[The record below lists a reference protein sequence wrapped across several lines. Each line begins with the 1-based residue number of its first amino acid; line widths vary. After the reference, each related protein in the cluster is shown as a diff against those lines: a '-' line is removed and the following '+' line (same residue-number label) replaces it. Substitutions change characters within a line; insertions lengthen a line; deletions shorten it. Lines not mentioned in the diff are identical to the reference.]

1 MTEMKQIEPC
11 VSLDFGD
18 NTGVTITV
26 SARLQQGAQN
36 WTPEEAGVWFG
47 RNWQRAAEVLTA
59 MTVHEALAVGA
70 RLVRQGEIAWA
81 LAGGEAPAAPGEAL
95 LDISSGESATPLTI
109 PVQSPGLPFT
119 EDSPRR
125 YEDPEE
131 NAGEVEPAGPESGGV
146 APPRIPEGAA
156 DSPDQKKIVRHLNRS
171 GRAMSIADLKR
182 ETGLSQYRV
191 TKAVE
196 LLTDKGL
203 LRAET
208 APGKGR
214 WKEQTVYSGSGSR

>member
-1 MTEMKQIEPC
+1 MVEMKQIEPC

-36 WTPEEAGVWFG
+36 WTPEEAGVWFA
-47 RNWQRAAEVLTA
+47 RNWQKAADVLTA

-70 RLVRQGEIAWA
+70 RLVRQGEVAWA
-81 LAGGEAPAAPGEAL
+81 LSGGEAPPALTETL
-95 LDISSGESATPLTI
+95 LDIPAVESAAPITI
-109 PVQSPGLPFT
+109 PVQSQSLPFS

-125 YEDPEE
+125 YEDPED
-131 NAGEVEPAGPESGGV
+131 NGGEVESTGQESSGV
-146 APPRIPEGAA
+146 APPRIPESAA
-156 DSPDQKKIVRHLNRS
+156 DSPDQKKVVRHLNRA
-171 GRAMSIADLKR
+171 GRAMSVADLKR

-203 LRAET
+203 IRAET